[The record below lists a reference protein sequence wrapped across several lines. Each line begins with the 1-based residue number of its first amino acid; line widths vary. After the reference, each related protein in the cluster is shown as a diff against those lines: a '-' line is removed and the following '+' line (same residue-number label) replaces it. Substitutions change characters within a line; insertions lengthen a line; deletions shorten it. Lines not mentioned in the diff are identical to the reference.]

1 MGSLTSRLP
10 RKISSDDV
18 QYRRTNSSL
27 SAGSSHENTVQ
38 IRTEPGGT
46 HSACQLIFA
55 PIFHRQTRRL
65 QRWPDLLRETGPRV
79 SRHCGVGAQEAL
91 ARGQAEQ
98 GGNDALQAKPGTFI
112 RPYYWS
118 RCLLISYFRAQKRTA
133 KLRHFQI
140 IVTNPSKL
148 CPPHDATDYD

>member
-1 MGSLTSRLP
+1 MRIQCRSAPNREVRIPCRL
-10 RKISSDDV
+10 SSF
-18 QYRRTNSSL
+18 S
-27 SAGSSHENTVQ
+27 
-38 IRTEPGGT
+38 
-46 HSACQLIFA
+46 
-55 PIFHRQTRRL
+55 PIFHRHTRRL
-65 QRWPDLLRETGPRV
+65 QRWPDLLRETGSRV